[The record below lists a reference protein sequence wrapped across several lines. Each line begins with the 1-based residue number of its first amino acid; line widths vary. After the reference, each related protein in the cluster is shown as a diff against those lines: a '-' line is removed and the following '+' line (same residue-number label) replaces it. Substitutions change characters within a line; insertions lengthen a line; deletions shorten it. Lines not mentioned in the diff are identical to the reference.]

1 MQVGAKWLRDWC
13 HQAAAT
19 SSAAS
24 SDDTLA
30 LAVSQVLLA
39 SKSADEAAAELFD
52 LLGDGHFDAIMQLL
66 EHRYQSLSCCYQC
79 PTECMQCNDTCA
91 CNLINNN
98 K

>member
-1 MQVGAKWLRDWC
+1 MSAVLQVGAKWLRDWC
-13 HQAAAT
+13 HQAAAS

-30 LAVSQVLLA
+30 LAVSRVLLA

-52 LLGDGHFDAIMQLL
+52 LLGDGQFDAIMQLL
-66 EHRYQSLSCCYQC
+66 EHRCGEMAFMTM
-79 PTECMQCNDTCA
+79 PA
-91 CNLINNN
+91 AGIW